1 MTEDEFK
8 RMQRQLQNQNF
19 VLVPLDEVKMK
30 EKTNEVSRLKTEM
43 ITQMQLDIQRKDE
56 LIASANVLIDQ
67 LKADLKRKDELIASA
82 NVLIDQLKTEVATLK
97 QNGGFYLWDGEYEKH
112 FYDVLVDKK
121 FYKWC
126 WPNAGKMTAI
136 HDSPQIEWTAKSKI
150 MIRLSVSHPAD
161 SI

>member
-67 LKADLKRKDELIASA
+67 LKA
-82 NVLIDQLKTEVATLK
+82 EVATLK
-97 QNGGFYLWDGEYEKH
+97 QDKKEAYEVIKDAVERTVGTYAGMNYTFDDDDAAAYLSWLEWARAHGITGGFT
-112 FYDVLVDKK
+112 
-121 FYKWC
+121 
-126 WPNAGKMTAI
+126 P
-136 HDSPQIEWTAKSKI
+136 
-150 MIRLSVSHPAD
+150 
-161 SI
+161 

>member
-19 VLVPLDEVKMK
+19 VLVPLDEVKMQ

-67 LKADLKRKDELIASA
+67 LKA
-82 NVLIDQLKTEVATLK
+82 EVATLK
-97 QNGGFYLWDGEYEKH
+97 RAVKSVKVFRATQVWTPELEKA
-112 FYDVLVDKK
+112 YDL
-121 FYKWC
+121 
-126 WPNAGKMTAI
+126 I
-136 HDSPQIEWTAKSKI
+136 H
-150 MIRLSVSHPAD
+150 
-161 SI
+161 